1 MNSPVPANMATL
13 SSFDVLDREFAGFL
27 ARLAKSDSS
36 QLALAAALVSR
47 ATRSGHICLDLR
59 EPIVLENDLL
69 SIPPALAAPPLDEWR
84 SHLSETSVV
93 GKPGE
98 FAPLIL
104 DPNGRLYLQRYW
116 QYETTVADG
125 ITARVN
131 QGTNLPRETPALSS
145 VLDRYFPPSTSPN
158 AEPDRQRTAVQT
170 ALTRRFV
177 VISGGPGTG
186 KTYTISVFLAALLEL
201 RASDPPRI
209 ALTAPTGKAAV
220 RLQEAVQNAR
230 EKLPAPPGVLERMP
244 AVASTLHR
252 LLGAVPGT
260 SRFVYGSNRLLPYD
274 LIVIDEASMVDLALM
289 ARLLTACHPS
299 TQLILVGD
307 MNQLASVEAGA
318 LLGDICDGLRQGRT
332 TASSQISPLAQCI
345 VELRKNYRFKD
356 DDEIA
361 GLSQAINRGD
371 AAAALHLLKSSPT
384 GSLRLGAVPTATQ
397 LAGRLRENAGR
408 HFENIL
414 GAPDPAEAL
423 SRLSSF
429 RVLCALRRGPTGSE
443 TVNRSIEQGLMES
456 GLIAAQTPF
465 YSGRPIIILKNDYNL
480 RLFNGDVGIIFPHPA
495 RGELRAWFLDPMGQ
509 LRDFALGRL
518 PEHET
523 VFAMTVHKSQGSE
536 FQDVL
541 LVLPD
546 RDSPVLSRELI
557 YTGATRARRTV
568 EVWLEERVFEKVLTR
583 PTRRISGLAERL
595 WS

>member
-1 MNSPVPANMATL
+1 
-13 SSFDVLDREFAGFL
+13 
-27 ARLAKSDSS
+27 
-36 QLALAAALVSR
+36 
-47 ATRSGHICLDLR
+47 
-59 EPIVLENDLL
+59 
-69 SIPPALAAPPLDEWR
+69 
-84 SHLSETSVV
+84 
-93 GKPGE
+93 
-98 FAPLIL
+98 
-104 DPNGRLYLQRYW
+104 
-116 QYETTVADG
+116 
-125 ITARVN
+125 
-131 QGTNLPRETPALSS
+131 
-145 VLDRYFPPSTSPN
+145 
-158 AEPDRQRTAVQT
+158 
-170 ALTRRFV
+170 
-177 VISGGPGTG
+177 
-186 KTYTISVFLAALLEL
+186 
-201 RASDPPRI
+201 
-209 ALTAPTGKAAV
+209 
-220 RLQEAVQNAR
+220 
-230 EKLPAPPGVLERMP
+230 
-244 AVASTLHR
+244 
-252 LLGAVPGT
+252 
-260 SRFVYGSNRLLPYD
+260 
-274 LIVIDEASMVDLALM
+274 
-289 ARLLTACHPS
+289 
-299 TQLILVGD
+299 
-307 MNQLASVEAGA
+307 
-318 LLGDICDGLRQGRT
+318 LRQGRT

-397 LAGRLRENAGR
+397 LAGRLRENAVR

-414 GAPDPAEAL
+414 TAPDPAAAL

-480 RLFNGDVGIIFPHPA
+480 RLFNGDVGIVFPHPV
-495 RGELRAWFLDPMGQ
+495 RGELRAWFLDPTGQ

-557 YTGATRARRTV
+557 YTGATRARRSV

-595 WS
+595 W